1 MKKIY
6 LISCVKSKTPHSA
19 PARELYSSVWFKAA
33 RRFVES
39 QSAGWFILSA
49 EHGLVHPEQL
59 IKPYE
64 ATLNRLPSDDRRLWA
79 KITAQQIEKQIA
91 PGPVVFLAG
100 KNYREYLIPLLE
112 AKGYTWEAPLA
123 RLGIGSQ
130 VSWLQNQCRV
140 NSV

>member
-6 LISCVKSKTPHSA
+6 LVSCVNSKLPHPA

-39 QSAGWFILSA
+39 HSADWFILSA
-49 EHGLVHPEQL
+49 QHGLVHPDQL

-64 ATLNRLPSDDRRLWA
+64 ATLNQMPADDRRLWA
-79 KITAQQIEKQIA
+79 KITAQQIEKQIPA
-91 PGPVVFLAG
+91 GPVIFLAG
-100 KNYREYLIPLLE
+100 SNYREFLIPLLE
-112 AKGYTWEAPLA
+112 AKGYSWEAPLA

-130 VSWLQNQCRV
+130 VSWLQRNTAAK
-140 NSV
+140 S

>member
-6 LISCVKSKTPHSA
+6 LVSCVKSKLPYPA

-39 QSAGWFILSA
+39 RSADWFILSA
-49 EHGLVHPEQL
+49 QHGLVHPDQL

-64 ATLNRLPSDDRRLWA
+64 AALNRMPADDRRLWA
-79 KITAQQIEKQIA
+79 KITAQQIERQIA
-91 PGPVVFLAG
+91 PGPVAFLAG
-100 KNYREYLIPLLE
+100 SNYREFLIPLLA
-112 AKGYTWEAPLA
+112 AKNYTWEAPLA

-130 VSWLQNQCRV
+130 VAWLQR
-140 NSV
+140 NSEAKI